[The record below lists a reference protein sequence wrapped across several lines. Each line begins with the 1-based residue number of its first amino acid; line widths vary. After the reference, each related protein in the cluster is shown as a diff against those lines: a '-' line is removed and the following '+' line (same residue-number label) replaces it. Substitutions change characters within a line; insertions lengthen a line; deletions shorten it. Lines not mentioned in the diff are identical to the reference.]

1 MQITPFSF
9 RLRTE
14 SFMRRLGTIIGS
26 PDRRPDRPK
35 VESAS
40 RSKDIAPTDQSVP
53 ASAHLIR
60 VPEAARV
67 TGLPISILR
76 KSFMRDEKRPRNIP
90 KPPPHKR
97 IGRAVYILAREL
109 PAWVETLGKAPV
121 RLATEDK
128 KRRGRPTATE
138 RIKLHSS

>member
-1 MQITPFSF
+1 
-9 RLRTE
+9 
-14 SFMRRLGTIIGS
+14 MRRLGTVIGS
-26 PDRRPDRPK
+26 LDRNK
-35 VESAS
+35 IGLAS
-40 RSKDIAPTDQSVP
+40 IGSNGITPTDQSAP

-60 VPEAARV
+60 VPEAARL
-67 TGLPISILR
+67 TGVPISILR

-121 RLATEDK
+121 RLATGDK
-128 KRRGRPTATE
+128 RRRGRPTVAE
-138 RIKLHSS
+138 RTKLRSG

>member
-1 MQITPFSF
+1 
-9 RLRTE
+9 
-14 SFMRRLGTIIGS
+14 MRRLGTIIAL
-26 PDRRPDRPK
+26 PDRGPDRPK
-35 VESAS
+35 VGSTS
-40 RSKDIAPTDQSVP
+40 RSKEIAPTDQNVP

-97 IGRAVYILAREL
+97 IGRAVYILAKEL
-109 PAWVETLGKAPV
+109 PAWVETLGAPV
-121 RLATEDK
+121 TLATGGK
-128 KRRGRPTATE
+128 KRRGRPTVAE
-138 RIKLHSS
+138 RMKLRSG